1 MVGGIKGETAG
12 WLARLGAAVCCI
24 ALAHC
29 TGSDQLLRQVNPGLG
44 VAANPPLD
52 DDGDQGPGGGSYL
65 IGKPY
70 RIGNRLY
77 VPEEDTDYRAEGLA
91 SWYGSDFHGRR
102 TANGEVFNMRSVSA
116 AHPTLPMP
124 CYVRVTNL
132 GNDRSM
138 IVRVNDRGPFHRNR
152 IIDVSVKVA
161 DMLGF
166 SKNGVARVRV
176 EYVSRAPLHG
186 GDDGVLMATLR
197 QGEPAPAP
205 SPIMVAAAR
214 PFVPVLRGAALL
226 RGPVPVPPDR
236 PFSRD
241 DLTPDVRLR

>member
-1 MVGGIKGETAG
+1 MVRGTKGGAG
-12 WLARLGAAVCCI
+12 SWLARLGAAVGCI

-29 TGSDQLLRQVNPGLG
+29 SGADQLRQVDPSLG
-44 VAANPPLD
+44 VAASPRVV
-52 DDGDQGPGGGSYL
+52 DDGEIPPGGGSLL

-70 RIGNRLY
+70 RVGNRLY
-77 VPEEDTDYRAEGLA
+77 VPEDNPNYRAEGLA
-91 SWYGSDFHGRR
+91 SWYGPDFHGRR

-132 GNDRSM
+132 GNGRSM
-138 IVRVNDRGPFHRNR
+138 VVRVNDRGPFHSNR

-166 SKNGVARVRV
+166 SKHGVGRVRV
-176 EYVSRAPLHG
+176 EYVSRAPLDG

-197 QGEPAPAP
+197 QGQPAPAP

-226 RGPVPVPPDR
+226 RGPVPIPPDR
-236 PFSRD
+236 PFARN
-241 DLTPDVRLR
+241 DLD

>member
-1 MVGGIKGETAG
+1 MVRGIKGGTCG
-12 WLARLGAAVCCI
+12 RLARLGAAACCI
-24 ALAHC
+24 LLAHC
-29 TGSDQLLRQVNPGLG
+29 SGSDQMLRQVDPSLG
-44 VAANPPLD
+44 VAANPRI
-52 DDGDQGPGGGSYL
+52 DDGDTDSGAGAYI

-77 VPEEDTDYRAEGLA
+77 VPEEDTDYSVEGLA

-102 TANGEVFNMRSVSA
+102 TASGEVFNMRSVSA

-132 GNDRSM
+132 GNNRSM

-166 SKNGVARVRV
+166 SKKGVAKVRV
-176 EYVSRAPLHG
+176 EYVSRAPLAG

-214 PFVPVLRGAALL
+214 PFVPLLRGAEML

-236 PFSRD
+236 PFVQNDAAR
-241 DLTPDVRLR
+241 

>member
-1 MVGGIKGETAG
+1 MVWGSKGGAG
-12 WLARLGAAVCCI
+12 RWLARLSAAACCI

-29 TGSDQLLRQVNPGLG
+29 SGSDELRQLSPSFGVAENPG
-44 VAANPPLD
+44 NIDSD
-52 DDGDQGPGGGSYL
+52 DALPSGGGGYMV
-65 IGKPY
+65 GKPY
-70 RIGNRLY
+70 RIGGRTY
-77 VPEEDTDYRAEGLA
+77 VPAENPSYRAEGMA
-91 SWYGSDFHGRR
+91 SWYGPDFHGRR
-102 TANGEVFNMRSVSA
+102 TANGEMFNMRSVTA

-132 GNDRSM
+132 GNSRSM
-138 IVRVNDRGPFHRNR
+138 VVRVNDRGPFHGKR

-176 EYVSRAPLHG
+176 EYVSRAPLAG

-214 PFVPVLRGAALL
+214 PFVPVMRGATLL
-226 RGPVPVPPDR
+226 RGPVPIPPDR
-236 PFSRD
+236 PFARND
-241 DLTPDVRLR
+241 PD

>member
-1 MVGGIKGETAG
+1 M
-12 WLARLGAAVCCI
+12 
-24 ALAHC
+24 
-29 TGSDQLLRQVNPGLG
+29 
-44 VAANPPLD
+44 
-52 DDGDQGPGGGSYL
+52 
-65 IGKPY
+65 
-70 RIGNRLY
+70 
-77 VPEEDTDYRAEGLA
+77 A
-91 SWYGSDFHGRR
+91 SWYGPDFHGRR

-132 GNDRSM
+132 GNNRSM

-161 DMLGF
+161 DILGF
-166 SKNGVARVRV
+166 SKHGVARVRV
-176 EYVSRAPLHG
+176 EYVSRAPLAG

-214 PFVPVLRGAALL
+214 PFVPAMRGAALF
-226 RGPVPVPPDR
+226 RGPVPIPPDR
-236 PFSRD
+236 PFTRD
-241 DLTPDVRLR
+241 DLTRDDSN